1 MSKVFKVLVT
11 DYVGFTNYWYIG
23 SVIHHEP

>member
-23 SVIHHEP
+23 SVIHYEP